1 MGKSAPKRGS
11 RRYASYFLGPKGQ
24 NANLWHELLNRVFYD
39 YVHWRR
45 NYFPDDPSII
55 TPSDRRDPDQ
65 IEWLDGLSSHL
76 DVVMDKLKIDYPF
89 YSPRYVAHMTSDQ
102 TLPGVLGLFAGI
114 LYNPNNVT
122 REVAPVT
129 VDLEIEVG
137 ELLVNMLGLNR
148 GSGRAP
154 WGHLASGGTVAT
166 IEALW
171 VARQAQFT
179 PLIIADLCERG
190 DARETVLGTLESRGQ
205 SPPAKVRNIIESDVW
220 GEFLARKLPDWGT
233 PATGLHLGPTTR
245 LTMLRTLRNLL
256 SDRLEGEESE
266 KARLS
271 RHFTTFLMEAM
282 SRSPYNPATRGYSSV
297 LSAVNRASSTSLA
310 RGVVFASE
318 TAHYCLAKACNL
330 LGYGSDGLKLVPV
343 DKRFRMDIDALE
355 RELDKLDMEE
365 ESYLA
370 AVVGIAGTTEEG
382 AVDPIHK
389 ILKRREK
396 TPFWLHVDAAW
407 GGYVASVFDRRPDGK
422 LASEHGAPTIA
433 GGVEI
438 EQEVRLAFGAIGSCD
453 SAVVDPHKLGYIPY
467 PSGAVLF
474 GHADTRQLT
483 AQTAPYIG
491 AGGEGPDPLAP
502 GSVAPPRSIGD
513 YILEGSKPGAG
524 AAAVWLAHKAIPL
537 SPEGH
542 GEVVGQTL
550 LAAQRLARALQLQGM
565 ADSDGRRSSFIR
577 FHLLTQPDTNV
588 VTFVARPMCRRPDKP
603 EQVEPMPWSLRELNR
618 LNEAIHMR
626 MGTPRRRGRPKSSL
640 EDEAV
645 PPYGHDFFVS
655 KTMVVSDT
663 QRDGTYSFRSIE
675 PLLKELL
682 PKKTKFK
689 EIYNSS
695 PEGLFALR
703 CVVMNPLYQLAED
716 AEKDYIGEFAAKLH
730 EVATTLLERFTDQLH
745 AYTLLQCKPG
755 KGKTIAKLLRAEGGT
770 IRRAVAVHDIEDP
783 NHSEDPKDDW
793 VILEVRQGLGRRQQT
808 NEDIRGL
815 VSEYDTRGI
824 KRSETFIGTNRREHH
839 PPGTDPKPIV
849 YLFLK
854 ALPGQAGALLTEAM
868 NLKLSPATGIEARIV
883 TGQYDVVVALSG
895 LKPDETEPAI
905 TTLRALANCAAGDES
920 GSVGQKAWRVFQRNV
935 GSGSLSWD

>member
-76 DVVMDKLKIDYPF
+76 DVMMDKLKVDYPF

-148 GSGRAP
+148 ASGRAP

-179 PLIIADLCERG
+179 PLIVADLCERG
-190 DARETVLGTLESRGQ
+190 DARETVLETLEARGQ
-205 SPPAKVRNIIESDVW
+205 SPPAKVKNILESDVW
-220 GEFLARKLPDWGT
+220 GEFLAKELSDWSS
-233 PATGLHLGPTTR
+233 PATGLHLHPTTQ
-245 LTMLRTLRNLL
+245 LIMLRTLRNFLF
-256 SDRLEGEESE
+256 DRLDGEPE
-266 KARLS
+266 KKTRLS
-271 RHFTTFLMEAM
+271 PHFTAFLTEAVD
-282 SRSPYNPATRGYSSV
+282 RSPYNPAARGYSPV
-297 LSAVNRASSTSLA
+297 LAKVNEESGTRLA

-318 TAHYCLAKACNL
+318 TGHYCLKKACNL
-330 LGYGSDGLKLVPV
+330 LGYGSDGLRLIPV
-343 DKRFRMDIDALE
+343 DKKFRMDIDALE
-355 RELDKLDMEE
+355 YELNELDREE
-365 ESYLA
+365 YLA

-407 GGYVASVFDRRPDGK
+407 GGYVAAVFDRRPDGK
-422 LASEHGAPTIA
+422 LAIEHGAPTVT
-433 GGVEI
+433 GGTEI
-438 EQEVRLAFGAIGSCD
+438 EEEVRRAFGAIGNCD

-474 GHADTRQLT
+474 GHSDTRLLT

-542 GEVVGQTL
+542 GEIVGQTL
-550 LAAQRLARALQLQGM
+550 LAAQKLARALELRGM

-588 VTFVARPMCRRPDKP
+588 VTFVARPMRRRPNKP
-603 EQVEPMPWSLRELNR
+603 EQVEPLPWSLRELNR
-618 LNEAIHMR
+618 LNEGIHTR
-626 MGTPRRRGRPKSSL
+626 MGTPRRRDQAKTSL
-640 EDEAV
+640 EGEAV

-655 KTMVVSDT
+655 KTMMVSDR
-663 QRDGTYSFRSIE
+663 QRDGTYSFRSVK

-689 EIYNSS
+689 KVYNGS

-716 AEKDYIGEFAAKLH
+716 LEKDYISEFAAKLH
-730 EVATTLLERFTDQLH
+730 QVATTLLERFTEQLH
-745 AYTLLQCKPG
+745 AYTLLECKPG
-755 KGKTIAKLLRAEGGT
+755 KGKTIAKRLRAEGGT
-770 IRRAVAVHDIEDP
+770 IRRAVAVHDIKDS
-783 NHSEDPKDDW
+783 NHSKDPKDDW

-808 NEDIRGL
+808 NEDIRQL
-815 VSEYDTRGI
+815 ISEYDTKGI
-824 KRSETFIGTNRREHH
+824 KRAETFIGTNCRENH

-854 ALPGQAGALLTEAM
+854 ALPGQAEALVTEAM
-868 NLKLSPATGIEARIV
+868 KAKPLKSVGIEARIV

-895 LKPDETEPAI
+895 LKPDETGTAI
-905 TTLRALANCAAGDES
+905 TTLRTLANCAADDES
-920 GSVGQKAWRVFQRNV
+920 GSVGQRAWRAFQRNL
-935 GSGSLSWD
+935 GSE